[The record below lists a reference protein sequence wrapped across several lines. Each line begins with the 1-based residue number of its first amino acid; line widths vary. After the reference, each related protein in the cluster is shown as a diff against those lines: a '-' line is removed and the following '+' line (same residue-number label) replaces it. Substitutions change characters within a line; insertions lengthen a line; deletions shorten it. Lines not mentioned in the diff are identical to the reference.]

1 MFNNLKNFKP
11 VVLYDGFKFIDKYN
25 KTHTNYIPGIKNIK
39 QEQFMYNGKY
49 TSVKTKDDDYNNIDI
64 LTDYFIEPV
73 RIKAV
78 VKSQKIS
85 PEQYYLNNEK
95 QLIEILEKECLPFT
109 NYNMRELLFK
119 QVKEATLFKLS
130 LCKSMLYI
138 LSPDN
143 DTTKAKWLDISAGW
157 GDRLITAIACDV
169 EKYVGFDPNTELQ
182 KGHTSIINTF
192 GGGDTDRFKVIYE
205 PFEKGIDSISVQIPQ
220 GSFNVVFT
228 SPPFFDFEQYSKQK
242 TQSTE
247 QYDSYDKWKNEF
259 LFVSIGK
266 AYNHLEVNGKLA
278 LYIVDIGGHSI
289 VSSIFTYIETN
300 CKDLQYIGMIASVSS
315 STNKIPKPTWIWQR
329 K

>member
-1 MFNNLKNFKP
+1 
-11 VVLYDGFKFIDKYN
+11 
-25 KTHTNYIPGIKNIK
+25 
-39 QEQFMYNGKY
+39 
-49 TSVKTKDDDYNNIDI
+49 
-64 LTDYFIEPV
+64 
-73 RIKAV
+73 
-78 VKSQKIS
+78 
-85 PEQYYLNNEK
+85 
-95 QLIEILEKECLPFT
+95 
-109 NYNMRELLFK
+109 
-119 QVKEATLFKLS
+119 
-130 LCKSMLYI
+130 MLYI